1 MGRSIRTAARRFAL
15 AERGSIAFEFVITA
29 PLLILLFFGAF
40 AAFEAFRTYSQV
52 AKVAYTLSDVSA
64 RYASVNDTVLEQI
77 FNIHKRLLPGRVSDG
92 FVRVSSI
99 CFNGD
104 SNRVV
109 WSYIGDDTFDAAV
122 EFEDDDL
129 VPRILPM
136 TDADIPAGIMPVMS
150 DNDSIILTE
159 IYASWTPIS
168 PVGRLDPLTFAHTLV
183 ARPRFVGMVPYTG
196 GVAGYPDAEA
206 SLCPE
211 DVVEVIE
218 EGVDDDAGVEG
229 EGEGSPGDE
238 ELAVIDN

>member
-1 MGRSIRTAARRFAL
+1 MASRIIASARRFIL
-15 AERGSIAFEFVITA
+15 ADRGSIAFEFVITA

-40 AAFEAFRTYSQV
+40 AAFEAFRTYTQV

-64 RYASVNDTVLEQI
+64 RYVSVDTPIMEQI
-77 FNIHKRLLPGRVSDG
+77 FSIHKRLLPRRVTDG

-109 WSYIGDDTFDAAV
+109 WSYIGDDTYDAAI

-136 TDADIPAGIMPVMS
+136 KDGDIPAGIIPLMA

-159 IYASWTPIS
+159 IYANWTPIS
-168 PVGRLDPLTFAHTLV
+168 PVGNLDALTFAHTLV
-183 ARPRFVGMVPYTG
+183 SRPRFVAMVPYSG

-206 SLCPE
+206 ALCPE
-211 DVVEVIE
+211 DEVEEIE
-218 EGVDDDAGVEG
+218 EGVDDDAGVEA
-229 EGEGSPGDE
+229 EGSPGDE
-238 ELAVIDN
+238 EITVVDNQ